1 MMDIS
6 YNAAVSMY
14 LTDAEKHRH
23 LAASTLRVY
32 RITLRDF
39 ARQDG
44 MSSGYILLRDIP
56 RSTWVAYMDDRAYM
70 SNKGWNAVLSRLSA
84 FVKWACAEGY
94 LLTSAKSL
102 GSLRERPNT
111 TLRPKTFLLA
121 EHLPA
126 VLEKAG
132 EWSPRDEAFLDALWW
147 SRRRSGEL
155 SAVRVRDVDLEPYP
169 DAPHGRM
176 TWANQK
182 AHRPHQCLDMN
193 AELQRVIRDWLPVY
207 ESLAGEKPKPSW
219 FLFPALRPDGL
230 TVPGKRRRLVPVPE
244 SQIGQPDAIARRAFK
259 AAGVYSEGM
268 ACHALRR
275 GSADKLYDDAAR
287 AGHKNPLRV
296 VMTALDHASEQMTE
310 NYLNRDRDK
319 RDLAMLEHELY
330 GGQAEQAEAVPAAAE
345 QVIVQPAAPASGVV
359 SMAAWKASKTG

>member
-1 MMDIS
+1 MKQTDIT
-6 YNAAVSMY
+6 YNAAVSLY
-14 LTDAEKHRH
+14 LTDCDKHRH

-32 RITLRDF
+32 SITLRDF
-39 ARQDG
+39 SKSDPRMNGG
-44 MSSGYILLRDIP
+44 MVMLRDVSREI
-56 RSTWVAYMDDRAYM
+56 WVGYLDAREHM
-70 SNKGWNAVLSRLSA
+70 SNKAYNAVLSRLSA
-84 FVKWACAEGY
+84 FVKWACSEGY
-94 LLTSAKSL
+94 LATSDKQL
-102 GSLRERPNT
+102 GNIRQRPNT
-111 TLRPKTFLLA
+111 TARPKTFLLA

-126 VLEKAG
+126 VLDAAET
-132 EWSPRDEAFLDALWW
+132 WHVRDRAFLEALWW

-155 SAVRVRDVDLEPYP
+155 SAVRIRDIDLEPYP

-193 AELQRVIRDWLPVY
+193 AELQRCIREWLVTY
-207 ESLAGEKPKPSW
+207 EKLTGEKPKPSW
-219 FLFPALRPDGL
+219 YLFCALRPEGL
-230 TVPGKRRRLVPVPE
+230 TISGARRRLVLVPE
-244 SQIGQPDAIARRAFK
+244 QPIGQPDSIARGAFK
-259 AAGVYSEGM
+259 RAGVYSEGM

-287 AGHKNPLRV
+287 PGHANPLRV

-330 GGQAEQAEAVPAAAE
+330 GGGEPSEAAE
-345 QVIVQPAAPASGVV
+345 EPEQHIAEPAAPGTVV
-359 SMAAWKASKTG
+359 SMAEWAQKHTG